1 MSKIVLYKKGN
12 ALYEHLMES
21 ALVLEGCPW

>member
-12 ALYEHLMES
+12 ALYEPLMEP
-21 ALVLEGCPW
+21 ALMLEGCPW